1 MKLVL
6 AKRAADQVAEG
17 KDPQA
22 AADEAIASLK
32 NRLNGHGGI
41 IVLDA
46 RGRFGIAYN
55 TPRMAWG
62 VRTSGSE
69 QVGTERQ

>member
-6 AKRAADQVAEG
+6 AKSAADQVGAG
-17 KDPQA
+17 KDPQGA
-22 AADEAIASLK
+22 AEASIAKLK
-32 NRLNGHGGI
+32 LRLNGHGGI

-46 RGRFGIAYN
+46 KGRYGIAHN

-62 VRTSGSE
+62 VRTSDSE
-69 QVGTERQ
+69 EVGTKR